1 MKKKHTYFDSSN
13 AGGSHVGAL
22 TLIPRFTLR
31 CVPQTTHVFY
41 THTNHC
47 AEQRFHIRRYT
58 WWTMLV
64 LIIFLSSYRQRKKTR
79 LDSVTSASFY
89 FTSKKFYLVG
99 GTTTI
104 IFPIVAIQTC
114 KTLNKICAIALPP
127 PLCERNVKGE

>member
-31 CVPQTTHVFY
+31 CVPQTTHVFHAY
-41 THTNHC
+41 THTHQHTC

-89 FTSKKFYLVG
+89 FTSKKFYLVEELEA
-99 GTTTI
+99 TV
-104 IFPIVAIQTC
+104 IFPIVVIQTS
-114 KTLNKICAIALPP
+114 NKISLLCLP
-127 PLCERNVKGE
+127 CETT